1 MMASGAAMDRTAP
14 TDRPI
19 LDLLARRWSPR
30 AFSDRPV
37 DPATLATLFEAA
49 RWAPSSYNEQPW
61 RFIVATMDDPA
72 AYQRVLGCLAPFNQ
86 EWARTAPVLV
96 ITVAALRFAKN
107 GKDNAHARHDI
118 GLAMMA
124 LTIQAQ
130 AMEIYVHQMAG
141 FDPVKTRAD
150 LGIPDDFEPVS
161 AAAIGYQ
168 GDPAVLNAKMREQ
181 EIAPRERRAL
191 DQSVFSGSFA
201 TPATWAG

>member
-1 MMASGAAMDRTAP
+1 MDRTAP

-37 DPATLATLFEAA
+37 DTATLATLFEAA
-49 RWAPSSYNEQPW
+49 RWAPSSFNEQPW
-61 RFIVATMDDPA
+61 RFIVATRDDA
-72 AYQRVLGCLAPFNQ
+72 VAYERVLGCLVAFNQ
-86 EWARTAPVLV
+86 EWARTAPVLL
-96 ITVAALRFAKN
+96 ITVAALRFARN

-124 LTIQAQ
+124 LTVQAQ
-130 AMEIYVHQMAG
+130 AMEISVHQMAG
-141 FDPVKTRAD
+141 IDPAKARAD
-150 LGIPDDFEPVS
+150 LGIADGFEPVT

-168 GDPAVLNAKMREQ
+168 GDPALLNPKLRDQ

-191 DQSVFSGSFA
+191 DQSVFAGRFA
-201 TPATWAG
+201 EPAPWAR